1 MRWITTQNILIK
13 TFPFFSLLQNKKL
26 TIHRK
31 RDFLFKFTCTI
42 RIHVLGARR
51 LFPDWFTPTGPH
63 TSELTLWCHCSIELH
78 RAWPY
83 GSYEKKHFISQC
95 SVTCGAGTK
104 ARSVECSDRDIKC
117 DPGTKPETISNCDL
131 KECPQWIT
139 SPWEEVLS
147 LSHNTFWLERKF
159 NEF

>member
-13 TFPFFSLLQNKKL
+13 TFPFFFLRFKIRNLPFIENAIFFLSLLA
-26 TIHRK
+26 
-31 RDFLFKFTCTI
+31 CT
-42 RIHVLGARR
+42 HVLGARR